1 MHLREQLKPA
11 WRLAWKTWL
20 KCSRR
25 GEEEEEEEEEEG
37 TALLQE
43 LCSSLV
49 ATEVMKAT
57 SPSDSFSERSLIDIE
72 RHAGKHKQ
80 LHHQTQ

>member
-11 WRLAWKTWL
+11 WSLAWKTWL

-25 GEEEEEEEEEEG
+25 GEEDEEEEEEEEEEG
-37 TALLQE
+37 TALLQK
-43 LCSSLV
+43 LCTSLV

-57 SPSDSFSERSLIDIE
+57 RQSDSFS
-72 RHAGKHKQ
+72 
-80 LHHQTQ
+80 